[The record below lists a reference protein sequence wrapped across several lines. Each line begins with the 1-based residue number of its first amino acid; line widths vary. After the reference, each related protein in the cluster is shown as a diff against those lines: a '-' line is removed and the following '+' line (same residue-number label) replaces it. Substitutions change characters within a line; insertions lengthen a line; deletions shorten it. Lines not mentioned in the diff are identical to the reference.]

1 MLPFT
6 GWIAFTGLWCLYRSV
21 GPLHYRE
28 AFKSPCDFYKSVWP
42 LQIYVAFTGPCG
54 LYRSVWSVQAHITF
68 TGTCD
73 FYRYVWPSLK
83 SLKANTTYQCSH
95 DYYYRKKDRDSSD
108 IFFISRIFQLQSWHP
123 DFAVPPLAV
132 NRRTLLLV
140 AFCLVPNPS
149 QISVI
154 RPSAMNDSCTLF
166 RISKLFIFYCHETFI
181 IRLRCLIR
189 KAHGLVS

>member
-1 MLPFT
+1 MVIIYVYSQPDTFYESLLKLLHTVRESFQNVSIFLNSRLYRSMLPFT

-108 IFFISRIFQLQSWHP
+108 IFF
-123 DFAVPPLAV
+123 
-132 NRRTLLLV
+132 LV
-140 AFCLVPNPS
+140 ASFNCS
-149 QISVI
+149 
-154 RPSAMNDSCTLF
+154 RDTL
-166 RISKLFIFYCHETFI
+166 ILLF
-181 IRLRCLIR
+181 LL
-189 KAHGLVS
+189 